1 MRKTYKFVLML
12 FAIVYALNVSA
23 QVSLEINVKNANN
36 EQLVGSEI
44 SVTAGDS
51 TISFAI
57 MSNPNYTMK
66 LPSAGSYEISV
77 AHLGYAPFN
86 LNKYFS
92 KDSTLSVVLEPC
104 AVDLEGV
111 VVQGKGPRK
120 ITATGEVFHLSQ
132 KAKKSGDPFRAL
144 SEIPLLNVDI
154 INQKVTTNAGDP
166 LLVLVDGHLQNSGIS
181 PIDPKFIENVEISE
195 VVSAR

>member
-1 MRKTYKFVLML
+1 MRKTYKFVLTL

-44 SVTAGDS
+44 SVTVGDS

-86 LNKYFS
+86 LN
-92 KDSTLSVVLEPC
+92 
-104 AVDLEGV
+104 
-111 VVQGKGPRK
+111 
-120 ITATGEVFHLSQ
+120 
-132 KAKKSGDPFRAL
+132 
-144 SEIPLLNVDI
+144 
-154 INQKVTTNAGDP
+154 
-166 LLVLVDGHLQNSGIS
+166 
-181 PIDPKFIENVEISE
+181 
-195 VVSAR
+195 